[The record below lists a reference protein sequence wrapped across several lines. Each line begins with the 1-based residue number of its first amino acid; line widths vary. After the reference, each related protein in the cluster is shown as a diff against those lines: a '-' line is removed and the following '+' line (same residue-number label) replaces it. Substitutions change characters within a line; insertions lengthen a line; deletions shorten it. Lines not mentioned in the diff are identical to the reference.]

1 MLWEAARLLPEI
13 KSIFCMPTKFSIA
26 TLGSRPE
33 TLTALS
39 DLIIDTVANGGSVSF
54 MHPLAP
60 EQARAFWQASL
71 AAADRG
77 ERVILGA
84 YDGSLLI
91 STVTLLLDCPPNQPH
106 RAEIA
111 KMMTRMQYRGQGA
124 ARMLLQEAE
133 RIAAERGKTLLT
145 LDTAEDEGAAGLYD
159 KMGYHRTGVIPDF
172 ALKPYGGL
180 TGTIIYWKKIG
191 RM

>member
-1 MLWEAARLLPEI
+1 MHTTFSMAMLR
-13 KSIFCMPTKFSIA
+13 SQ
-26 TLGSRPE
+26 PE
-33 TLTALS
+33 TLAALT
-39 DLIIDTVANGGSVSF
+39 DLIIDTVANRGSVSF

-60 EQARAFWQASL
+60 EQARGFWQASL

-145 LDTAEDEGAAGLYD
+145 LDTAEEEGAAGLYD
-159 KMGYHRTGVIPDF
+159 KMGYQRTGVIPDF
-172 ALKPYGGL
+172 ALKPHGGL
-180 TGTIIYWKKIG
+180 TGTIIYWKRIG
-191 RM
+191 GM